1 MQTDGEFCLLFIS
14 VLPVR
19 ASETIQ
25 AGHKLSADVAGKKH
39 TLTVNGDLCSLDAS
53 SGDKGPDKGGRARVL
68 ALLCFPK
75 AVFLMSCL

>member
-1 MQTDGEFCLLFIS
+1 MQTDGKFCLLFIS

-19 ASETIQ
+19 ASETVQ
-25 AGHKLSADVAGKKH
+25 SGHKPSADMAGRKH
-39 TLTVNGDLCSLDAS
+39 TLPVNGDLCSLDPS
-53 SGDKGPDKGGRARVL
+53 SGDKGPDKGWARVL